1 MRIHV
6 LNGDLLEDLA
16 VYLRAAECTVE
27 KLGTDVLEVDI
38 PRAPSIDQA
47 RRELEL
53 YLAAWRAMH
62 EDARVELVG

>member
-1 MRIHV
+1 MRVHV

-16 VYLRAAECTVE
+16 VYLRAAECAVE
-27 KLGTDVLEVDI
+27 QAGASTLEVDI
-38 PRAPSIDQA
+38 PRAPSLDQA

-62 EDARVELVG
+62 QHARVELLD